1 MPQPLYHYAEG
12 SRGSELEQSVVR
24 IVVGV
29 ALLSY
34 FAYIGGSSPYSS
46 NEFHPDVLTVTA
58 LFLGAALSI
67 SVCIVFW
74 RGDVPAR
81 RIASIVLDVG
91 ALSYVFLIGGIHAA
105 PLYFLYQ

>member
-1 MPQPLYHYAEG
+1 MPQPLYRYTEG
-12 SRGSELEQSVVR
+12 PRGSELEQSVVR

-34 FAYIGGSSPYSS
+34 FTYIGGSSPYSNS
-46 NEFHPDVLTVTA
+46 GFPPDVLKVTT

-81 RIASIVLDVG
+81 RITSIVLESV
-91 ALSYVFLIGGIHAA
+91 LCRMCF
-105 PLYFLYQ
+105 